1 MEEKLPFVVYLGE
14 RYSSRV
20 SMNDI
25 QTCDVASRQPFWPRF
40 WQAILAIA
48 LVWFFWKWMISPFLF
63 LIPIASVE
71 PSYVALFILG
81 LVASVSTCL
90 ASTGAFLV
98 AFSGRDAI
106 SVALTH
112 VGRLVAFVV
121 GGALLGGIGKG
132 IALSAGAYGIVGV
145 VLGLVLT
152 GVALY
157 LLDLLPRSVLHLPMA
172 FGRFAYAVA
181 GKQGKAIP
189 SLVGAVTFLLPC
201 GFTQAAQTMA
211 LASGSAQVGATMM
224 GVFALGTLPV
234 LVGLSLFGSIA
245 SIKNRSLQLA
255 TGGMLALFAVAQID
269 GGLTVLGS
277 PATIGGAVASM
288 TGAFSV
294 APVQAEEQIVSMRV
308 AYGAFSPNRFILK
321 RGVPVRW
328 EIDGVDISGCANTIV
343 SPTLGVNQSL
353 VLGMNTIRF
362 TPVRTGTIP
371 FSCSM
376 GMIRGSFQVVD

>member
-1 MEEKLPFVVYLGE
+1 
-14 RYSSRV
+14 
-20 SMNDI
+20 
-25 QTCDVASRQPFWPRF
+25 
-40 WQAILAIA
+40 
-48 LVWFFWKWMISPFLF
+48 MISPFLF